1 MTTTTPQQ
9 RWSQVAL
16 AFAAVATASLTA
28 CGGGGGGATPPP
40 PPPPPPAGVT
50 ISGTLSVA
58 ANLVLDSDT
67 NDPNQTPRRDNGD
80 FDVAQP
86 ITASSQVLGTV
97 NIPGAGPAGASRA
110 LGDEYDA
117 YRVTLAAGQ
126 TLELDFTADP
136 DVNDLDLYVFQDIA
150 GVQTIVGESFGTSAS
165 ECVRISSPGEYTIA
179 VEAFDGASLYNLRV
193 TNAGASSACA
203 NATITGAVT
212 QRVRPGEL
220 VVGLRDGSAKAA
232 RASAQLA
239 GRPLRVQRGAVAPGR
254 LALLALDETA
264 GDRVRA
270 QRATAAPARL
280 RQQLGADSRRL
291 LDTIAQAKQ
300 LRASGAFDQVMLNR
314 VLHASALVGTFPPND
329 PRYPLQRWHY
339 EQIALPAAMQRLA
352 GLAVQPTVRPIV
364 AVIDTG
370 IVTDHP
376 DLAPQLVPGFD
387 FIASVAS
394 AGDGNGIDNNPDD
407 LRVPDSQPSFHGTHV
422 AGTVAAS
429 TFDGSGAA
437 GVAPMAQIM
446 GLRVL
451 GEGGSGSFFDIAEA
465 IRYASRLAN
474 VSGQLPA
481 RRADVINLS
490 LGASGVACD
499 NDSAQLFASVRAA
512 GTLIVAATGNE
523 SNRPAGQIAD
533 VGFPANCPGVLAVTA
548 TDPQRG
554 IAPYANTG
562 ATVAMA
568 APGGDMR
575 TSTTGTGQPDGVYST
590 LATFDGSGNRV
601 PTFGVLQGTSMATP
615 HAAGVLALMRWVH
628 PAITPAQVDTLLA
641 QGALTDDVGPAGRD
655 NNHGWGVINASK
667 AVQAALTLRDGTAP
681 PSTGVLEAQ
690 PSALDFGASAST
702 LDFTVRATDTTSE
715 RVTSTST
722 SNAAVT
728 VAPVAVDTA
737 TGLGSYRITVN
748 RSLLAEGVV
757 TPTVTVQTTARTLR
771 VALSIEKRAP
781 GSTVGGDLGPVYV
794 LVYDGDSG
802 DFIQQVTVAAPSGGT
817 YRYSL
822 AGLTASKIVV
832 VAGTDYDNDGIICAR
847 GEACGAYPV
856 LGAQVTPVTLT
867 GNRNDLDFVLSPV
880 GAGNVQSTGLSLQ
893 TKAKTTT
900 AAGAAAPAAVV
911 LPGRRPA
918 ADDQNRLPKPTL

>member
-9 RWSQVAL
+9 RWSQLAL
-16 AFAAVATASLTA
+16 AFAAVATATLTA

-40 PPPPPPAGVT
+40 PPPPPPPAGVT
-50 ISGTLSVA
+50 IGGTLSVA

-67 NDPNQTPRRDNGD
+67 NDPNQAPRRDND
-80 FDVAQP
+80 FGTSQP

-97 NIPGAGPAGASRA
+97 NLPGAGPAGASTA
-110 LGDEYDA
+110 LGDEYDT
-117 YRVTLAAGQ
+117 YTVTLGAGQ

-136 DVNDLDLYVFQDIA
+136 DVNDVDLYVLQEIGGA
-150 GVQTIVGESFGTSAS
+150 LNIVGESIGTSAS
-165 ECVRISSPGEYTIA
+165 ECITISSPGAYTIA
-179 VEAFDGASLYNLRV
+179 VNAFDGASLYNLRV
-193 TNAGASSACA
+193 TAAGATSSCL
-203 NATITGAVT
+203 NATTSAAVA

-220 VVGLRDGSAKAA
+220 VVGLRADSAKAV
-232 RASAQLA
+232 RAGAQLA
-239 GRPLRVQRGAVAPGR
+239 GRPLRVQRGAVAAGR
-254 LALLALDETA
+254 LALLALDD
-264 GDRVRA
+264 G
-270 QRATAAPARL
+270 AAPRARTQGAAASRAARL
-280 RQQLGADSRRL
+280 QHVGADSRRL

-387 FIASVAS
+387 FISSAAS

-437 GVAPMAQIM
+437 GVAPMAHIM

-465 IRYASRLAN
+465 IRYASRQAN

-523 SNRPAGQIAD
+523 SNRPAGQITD
-533 VGFPANCPGVLAVTA
+533 VGYPANCPGVLAVTA

-590 LATFDGSGNRV
+590 LATFDGSGSRV

-690 PSALDFGASAST
+690 PSALDFGAAAT
-702 LDFTVRATDTTSE
+702 ALDFTVRATDTTTE
-715 RVTSTST
+715 RVTATST

-757 TPTVTVQTTARTLR
+757 TPTVTVQTTARTLT

-802 DFIQQVTVAAPSGGT
+802 DFIEQVTVAAPTGGT

-822 AGLTASKIVV
+822 AGVTASKIVV

-867 GNRNDLDFVLSPV
+867 GNRNDLGFVLSPV
-880 GAGNVQSTGLSLQ
+880 GAGNVQGAGLSLQ
-893 TKAKTTT
+893 TTPATTT
-900 AAGAAAPAAVV
+900 AAGTAAPAAVV

-918 ADDQNRLPKPTL
+918 AGDQNRLPKPTL